1 LDDIV
6 ELKPTVFCSVPR
18 LFNRIYDRVLSGV
31 KGKGGVAAALFF
43 MAYEAKKANLKTT
56 TKHWL
61 WDRLVFGTVC
71 IVYGVEYFKLCLLTS
86 YTPSRFANAS
96 VDVFV
101 SS

>member
-31 KGKGGVAAALFF
+31 KSKGGLAASLFF

-61 WDRLVFGTVC
+61 WDRLVFGTVRIAHGLKIILNC
-71 IVYGVEYFKLCLLTS
+71 A
-86 YTPSRFANAS
+86 P
-96 VDVFV
+96 
-101 SS
+101 